1 MPNNSV
7 IGNAKRLMSGNIM
20 VFSITGLLGN
30 FARAMVFPYASL
42 YVLALGGNAKTIGW
56 VNFLRPLA
64 GLIVFPIAG
73 YLTDRT
79 SRIKLI
85 VLGNYLSVAFVL
97 IYVLAFKWQVIAIAS
112 LLSGLVVLG
121 FPPRSALI
129 ADSLSPEDR
138 GRGMATMNTISS
150 GLAIFAPYIAGVAV
164 ELSGPNTGVRALYG
178 AMLILYLASAII
190 HVRLLKEPT
199 PRLHARVTVSSLP
212 SMLARAYGGIPTL
225 LRGLP
230 LSLKALAGVIILG
243 FMANGVASP
252 FWVVYAIEQI
262 GLSSSRWG
270 LILLCETALRLL
282 VLIPAGVVVDR
293 WGRTASL
300 LVALLLSTVT
310 MPLFILAKGFIAVLL
325 IRSAIAVASA
335 ISIPACSALMADTA
349 PRDIRGQVMA
359 ALGQGGVMMGAAGG
373 GTGGPGTGFLITLP
387 LMIASLAGGYLY
399 AQNPIYPWIFVLVVS
414 TLATTLTALFIRDPK
429 QAEI

>member
-1 MPNNSV
+1 MLNNS
-7 IGNAKRLMSGNIM
+7 IISNAKRLMSGNIM

-42 YVLALGGNAKTIGW
+42 YVLALGGDAKTVGW

-64 GLIVFPIAG
+64 GLVAFPIAG
-73 YLTDRT
+73 YLTDRAG
-79 SRIKLI
+79 RIKLI

-97 IYVLAFKWQVIAIAS
+97 IYALAFKWQVIAIAS
-112 LLSGLVVLG
+112 LMSGLVVLG

-138 GRGMATMNTISS
+138 GRGIATMNTISS
-150 GLAIFAPYIAGVAV
+150 VLSIFAPYIAGIVV
-164 ELSGPNTGVRALYG
+164 ELSGPNTGIRMLYG
-178 AMLILYLASAII
+178 AMLVLYLACAII
-190 HVRLLKEPT
+190 HVRFLKESRPKSHT
-199 PRLHARVTVSSLP
+199 RLTVSSFP
-212 SMLARAYGGIPTL
+212 SLLAEAYGGIPTL

-230 LSLKALAGVIILG
+230 LSLKALAGVISLS

-282 VLIPAGVVVDR
+282 ILIPAGVVVDR
-293 WGRTASL
+293 WGRTTSL
-300 LVALLLSTVT
+300 LVALLLSTVAI
-310 MPLFILAKGFIAVLL
+310 PLFIFAKDFTAVLL
-325 IRSAIAVASA
+325 IRLAIAVASA
-335 ISIPACSALMADTA
+335 ITIPACSALMADIA
-349 PRDIRGQVMA
+349 PREIRGQVMA
-359 ALGQGGVMMGAAGG
+359 ALGQGGVMIGAAGG

-399 AQNPIYPWIFVLVVS
+399 AQNPSYPWLFILIAS
-414 TLATTLTALFIRDPK
+414 TLATLLTALFIRDPK

>member
-1 MPNNSV
+1 MPKNGL

-42 YVLALGGNAKTIGW
+42 YVLALGGDARTIGW

-64 GLIVFPIAG
+64 GLIAFPIAG
-73 YLTDRT
+73 YLADR
-79 SRIKLI
+79 SNRIKLI
-85 VLGNYLSVAFVL
+85 VLSNFLSVAFLL
-97 IYVLAFKWQVIAIAS
+97 IYVLAFNWQVVAIAS
-112 LLSGLVVLG
+112 LMSGLVVLG

-138 GRGMATMNTISS
+138 GRGIATMDTISS
-150 GLAIFAPYIAGVAV
+150 GLSIFAPYIAGIVV
-164 ELSGPNTGVRALYG
+164 EFSGPNTGVRTLYG
-178 AMLILYLASAII
+178 AMLVLYLASAII
-190 HVRLLKEPT
+190 HVRFLKESGPSRYT
-199 PRLHARVTVSSLP
+199 RLTVSSFPKLLTE
-212 SMLARAYGGIPTL
+212 SYGGIPTL

-230 LSLKALAGVIILG
+230 SSLKALAGVVILS

-262 GLSSSRWG
+262 GLSSSQWG

-282 VLIPAGVVVDR
+282 ILIPAGFGVDR
-293 WGRTASL
+293 WGRTTSL
-300 LVALLLSTVT
+300 LVALLLSTVAV
-310 MPLFILAKGFIAVLL
+310 PLFILAKGFTAVLL
-325 IRSAIAVASA
+325 IRLAIAVASA
-335 ISIPACSALMADTA
+335 ITLPACTALMADIA
-349 PRDIRGQVMA
+349 PREIRGQVMA
-359 ALGQGGVMMGAAGG
+359 ALGQGGVMIGAAGG

-399 AQNPIYPWIFVLVVS
+399 AQKPTYPWIFVLIAA
-414 TLATTLTALFIRDPK
+414 TLATILTALFIRDPK

>member
-1 MPNNSV
+1 MLNNSV

-42 YVLALGGNAKTIGW
+42 YVLALGGDAKTIGW

-85 VLGNYLSVAFVL
+85 VLSNYLSVAFLL
-97 IYVLAFKWQVIAIAS
+97 IYVFAFNWQVIAIAS
-112 LLSGLVVLG
+112 LMSGMVVLG

-138 GRGMATMNTISS
+138 GRGIATMNTISS
-150 GLAIFAPYIAGVAV
+150 GLSIFAPYIAGLVV
-164 ELSGPNTGVRALYG
+164 ELSGPNTGVRTLYG
-178 AMLILYLASAII
+178 AMLVLYLASAVI
-190 HVRLLKEPT
+190 HVRFLKEPT
-199 PRLHARVTVSSLP
+199 PQSHTRLTVSSFP
-212 SMLARAYGGIPTL
+212 SLLLQAYSGIPTL

-230 LSLKALAGVIILG
+230 HSLKALAGVIILA

-270 LILLCETALRLL
+270 LTLLCETALGLL
-282 VLIPAGVVVDR
+282 ILIPAGVVVDR
-293 WGRTASL
+293 WGRTTSL
-300 LVALLLSTVT
+300 FIALLLSTVA
-310 MPLFILAKGFIAVLL
+310 MPLFILAKSFIAVLL
-325 IRSAIAVASA
+325 IRSAIGVASA
-335 ISIPACSALMADTA
+335 LTIPACTALMADIA
-349 PRDIRGQVMA
+349 PREIRGRVMA
-359 ALGQGGVMMGAAGG
+359 ALGQGGVVIGAAGG

-399 AQNPIYPWIFVLVVS
+399 AQNPTYPWFFVLIAA
-414 TLATTLTALFIRDPK
+414 TLATLLTALFIRDPK

>member
-1 MPNNSV
+1 MLNNSV

-42 YVLALGGNAKTIGW
+42 YVLALGGDARTVGW

-73 YLTDRT
+73 YLTDHS

-97 IYVLAFKWQVIAIAS
+97 IYVLAFRWQVVAIAS
-112 LLSGLVVLG
+112 LMSGLVVLG

-138 GRGMATMNTISS
+138 GQGIATMNTISS
-150 GLAIFAPYIAGVAV
+150 VLSIFAPYIAGIVV
-164 ELSGPNTGVRALYG
+164 EFSGPNTGVRTLYG
-178 AMLILYLASAII
+178 AMLVLYLASAVI
-190 HVRLLKEPT
+190 HVRFLKET
-199 PRLHARVTVSSLP
+199 TSKSHTRLTVSSLP
-212 SMLARAYGGIPTL
+212 SLLVKVYSGIPTL

-230 LSLKALAGVIILG
+230 LSLKALTGVIILG

-282 VLIPAGVVVDR
+282 ILIPAGVVVDR
-293 WGRTASL
+293 WGRTTSL
-300 LVALLLSTVT
+300 LVALLLSTVA
-310 MPLFILAKGFIAVLL
+310 MPLFIFAKGFIAVLL

-335 ISIPACSALMADTA
+335 ITIPACSALMADIA
-349 PRDIRGQVMA
+349 PREIRGQVMA
-359 ALGQGGVMMGAAGG
+359 ALGQGGVMIGAAGG

-399 AQNPIYPWIFVLVVS
+399 AQKPTYPWLFVLITA
-414 TLATTLTALFIRDPK
+414 TLATILTALFVRDPK

>member
-42 YVLALGGNAKTIGW
+42 YVLALGGDAKTIGW

-85 VLGNYLSVAFVL
+85 VLSNYLSVVFVL

-164 ELSGPNTGVRALYG
+164 ELSGPNTGVRTLYG

-199 PRLHARVTVSSLP
+199 PRPHTRVTVSSLP
-212 SMLARAYGGIPTL
+212 GMLARAYGGIPTL

-335 ISIPACSALMADTA
+335 ISIPACSALMADIA

-399 AQNPIYPWIFVLVVS
+399 AQNPTYPWIVVLVAS
-414 TLATTLTALFIRDPK
+414 TLATTLTTLFIRDPK
-429 QAEI
+429 QAEV

>member
-30 FARAMVFPYASL
+30 FARSMVFPYASL
-42 YVLALGGNAKTIGW
+42 YVLALGGDAKTIGW

-73 YLTDRT
+73 YLTDRS

-97 IYVLAFKWQVIAIAS
+97 IYVLAFRWQVIAIAS

-150 GLAIFAPYIAGVAV
+150 GLTIFAPYIAGVVV
-164 ELSGPNTGVRALYG
+164 EFSGPNTGVRTLYG

-199 PRLHARVTVSSLP
+199 SRSHTRMTVSAFPSL
-212 SMLARAYGGIPTL
+212 LAKAYGGIPKL
-225 LRGLP
+225 LRRLP
-230 LSLKALAGVIILG
+230 LSLKALAGVIILS

-270 LILLCETALRLL
+270 LILLCETALRIL

-293 WGRTASL
+293 WGRTTSL

-325 IRSAIAVASA
+325 IRSAIGVASA
-335 ISIPACSALMADTA
+335 ITIPACSALMADIA
-349 PRDIRGQVMA
+349 PREIRGQVMA
-359 ALGQGGVMMGAAGG
+359 ALGQGGVMIGAAGG

-399 AQNPIYPWIFVLVVS
+399 AQNPIYPWSFVLVAS
-414 TLATTLTALFIRDPK
+414 TLATVLTVLFIRDPK

>member
-1 MPNNSV
+1 MLNNS
-7 IGNAKRLMSGNIM
+7 IISNAKRLMSGNIM

-42 YVLALGGNAKTIGW
+42 YVLALGGDARTVGW

-64 GLIVFPIAG
+64 GLIAFPIAG
-73 YLTDRT
+73 YLADRT
-79 SRIKLI
+79 GRIKLI
-85 VLGNYLSVAFVL
+85 VLSNYLSVAFLL
-97 IYVLAFKWQVIAIAS
+97 IYVLAFNWQVIALAS
-112 LLSGLVVLG
+112 LMSGVVVLG

-138 GRGMATMNTISS
+138 GRGIATMDTISS
-150 GLAIFAPYIAGVAV
+150 GLSIFAPYIAGLVV
-164 ELSGPNTGVRALYG
+164 EVSGPNTGVRTLYG
-178 AMLILYLASAII
+178 AMLVLYLASAVI
-190 HVRLLKEPT
+190 HVRFLKEPT
-199 PRLHARVTVSSLP
+199 PQSPTRLTVSSFPRL
-212 SMLARAYGGIPTL
+212 LLQAYSGIPTL

-230 LSLKALAGVIILG
+230 LSLKALAGVIILA

-270 LILLCETALRLL
+270 LILLCETALGLL
-282 VLIPAGVVVDR
+282 ILIPAGVVVDR
-293 WGRTASL
+293 WGRTTSL
-300 LVALLLSTVT
+300 FIALLLSTVA
-310 MPLFILAKGFIAVLL
+310 MPLFILAKSFIAVLL
-325 IRSAIAVASA
+325 IRSTIGVATA
-335 ISIPACSALMADTA
+335 LTIPASSALMADIA
-349 PRDIRGQVMA
+349 PREIRGRVMA
-359 ALGQGGVMMGAAGG
+359 ALGQGGVVIGAAGG

-399 AQNPIYPWIFVLVVS
+399 AQNPTYPWLFVLIAA
-414 TLATTLTALFIRDPK
+414 TLATLLTALFIRDPK

>member
-1 MPNNSV
+1 MPKNGL

-42 YVLALGGNAKTIGW
+42 YVLALGGDARTVGW

-64 GLIVFPIAG
+64 GLIAFPIAG
-73 YLTDRT
+73 YLADRS

-85 VLGNYLSVAFVL
+85 VLSNFLSVAFLL
-97 IYVLAFKWQVIAIAS
+97 IYVLAFNWQVVAIAS
-112 LLSGLVVLG
+112 LMSGLVVLG

-138 GRGMATMNTISS
+138 GRGIATMDTISS
-150 GLAIFAPYIAGVAV
+150 GLSIFAPYIAGIVV
-164 ELSGPNTGVRALYG
+164 EFSGPNTGVRALYG
-178 AMLILYLASAII
+178 AMLVLYLASAII
-190 HVRLLKEPT
+190 HVRFLKESGLRRHT
-199 PRLHARVTVSSLP
+199 RLTASSFPKLLTE
-212 SMLARAYGGIPTL
+212 SYGGIPTL

-230 LSLKALAGVIILG
+230 RSLKALASVIILS

-262 GLSSSRWG
+262 GLSSSQWG

-282 VLIPAGVVVDR
+282 ILIPAGVGVDR
-293 WGRTASL
+293 WGRTTSL
-300 LVALLLSTVT
+300 LVALLLSTVA
-310 MPLFILAKGFIAVLL
+310 MPLFILAKGFTAVLL
-325 IRSAIAVASA
+325 IRLVIAVASA
-335 ISIPACSALMADTA
+335 LTLPACTALMADIA
-349 PRDIRGQVMA
+349 PREIRGQVMA
-359 ALGQGGVMMGAAGG
+359 ALGQGGVMIGAAGG
-373 GTGGPGTGFLITLP
+373 GTGGPGTGFIITLP

-399 AQNPIYPWIFVLVVS
+399 AQNPTYPWVFVLIAA
-414 TLATTLTALFIRDPK
+414 TLATILTALFIRDPK
-429 QAEI
+429 QAQI